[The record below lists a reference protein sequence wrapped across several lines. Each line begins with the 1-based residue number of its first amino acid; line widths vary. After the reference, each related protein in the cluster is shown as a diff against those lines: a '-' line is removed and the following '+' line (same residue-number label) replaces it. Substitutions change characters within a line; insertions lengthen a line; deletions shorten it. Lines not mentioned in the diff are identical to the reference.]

1 MMEEAEAVEKIE
13 AITEVHGVTA
23 LSIGLSDLS
32 GSLGGPGQ
40 ANHPSVH
47 AAVETLM
54 AAAARRGLPAS
65 LSVCSVDEVQA
76 ALKKGA
82 RMASIG
88 TMATVLYQALKGWLE
103 RVKA

>member
-1 MMEEAEAVEKIE
+1 
-13 AITEVHGVTA
+13 
-23 LSIGLSDLS
+23 
-32 GSLGGPGQ
+32 
-40 ANHPSVH
+40 
-47 AAVETLM
+47 M